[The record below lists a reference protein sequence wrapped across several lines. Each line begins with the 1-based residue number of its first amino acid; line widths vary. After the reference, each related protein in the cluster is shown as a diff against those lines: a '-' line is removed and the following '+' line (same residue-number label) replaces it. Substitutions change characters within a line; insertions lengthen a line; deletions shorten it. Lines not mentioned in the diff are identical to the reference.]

1 MRDDPRAE
9 ADLAEQTNVSG
20 VPKDREGDQ
29 TNADTQTNQAMRD
42 DPRAEADLA
51 EQTNVSR
58 VPKDR
63 EGDLSEAGPLDLTQP
78 NMEVNSRMYSQCG
91 MLENW
96 KNTALYNVIL
106 FLCITCPSPWGDHT
120 LLRLAS
126 AQRPKQCY
134 LISVYHMS

>member
-1 MRDDPRAE
+1 MRDD
-9 ADLAEQTNVSG
+9 S
-20 VPKDREGDQ
+20 
-29 TNADTQTNQAMRD
+29 
-42 DPRAEADLA
+42 RAEADLA

-96 KNTALYNVIL
+96 KNTGLYNVIL
-106 FLCITCPSPWGDHT
+106 FLCITCPSPWGHHT

-126 AQRPKQCY
+126 AQHP
-134 LISVYHMS
+134 